1 MTGVTNQTG
10 KTARQRRKQ
19 AKKREQ
25 GRNPW
30 FQDEFLMTTLQGEIK
45 SLNSLIPKV
54 ETLIHTLVKVTVI
67 NVGGNAQGR

>member
-1 MTGVTNQTG
+1 MTGMTHQTG

-30 FQDEFLMTTLQGEIK
+30 FQDEYLMASLQAEIK
-45 SLNSLIPKV
+45 ALNSLAPKV
-54 ETLIHTLVKVTVI
+54 ETLLHTLVKVSEVD
-67 NVGGNAQGR
+67 VGGDAQRG

>member
-1 MTGVTNQTG
+1 MTGATNQTG

-30 FQDEFLMTTLQGEIK
+30 FADEYLMASLK
-45 SLNSLIPKV
+45 SQIIEFNTGIESMAALIRV
-54 ETLIHTLVKVTVI
+54 LVKV
-67 NVGGNAQGR
+67 R